1 MIPEMDDKGPDAV
14 PVQPRSS
21 WREETISPHHAQL
34 WGSGPRNLRDIA
46 RQRLEELIKP
56 AGPNEVS
63 WSTWALT
70 ACSLGNLLGLTQP
83 YLSLSTRV
91 RSRLAIR
98 REGRQ

>member
-1 MIPEMDDKGPDAV
+1 
-14 PVQPRSS
+14 
-21 WREETISPHHAQL
+21 
-34 WGSGPRNLRDIA
+34 LRDIA

-63 WSTWALT
+63 WSTLALT
-70 ACSLGNLLGLTQP
+70 ACSLRYLLGLTQP